1 MDWILQILHRG
12 WRLVLNWF
20 YSIISSRQD
29 SSTETYRDSNGVYQ
43 VINGKINRWQK
54 IKDWLLKFLTLLV
67 LIIILC
73 LVIKVV
79 FSVILVALTIFV
91 LLLIF
96 FWLRRL

>member
-1 MDWILQILHRG
+1 MDWLLQILHRG
-12 WRLVLNWF
+12 WHLVLNWL

-43 VINGKINRWQK
+43 VINGKINRWQR
-54 IKDWLLKFLTLLV
+54 IKNGLLKFLTLLV

-79 FSVILVALTIFV
+79 FSVILVALTILV
-91 LLLIF
+91 LLLVF
-96 FWLRRL
+96 FWLRHL